1 MGRLPHVRLGRD
13 AGTSLAACARVV
25 RVVRVC
31 ARAHLLARVSHPSGA
46 PAAAQLN
53 CQWLPLASSQ
63 ASARRSSSVHYVFSS
78 DMVDLCTLCGLRVLC
93 LLALRCC
100 CVVKSWRVEARCSRA
115 CVGRPLSHLRAINGL
130 PAVTRRLFHPAP
142 ATNGNCDRHALRYI
156 AVMGSMCILL
166 SCGIYSMVKGALLLV
181 GRGVGTAA
189 NNTTGN
195 ISTFVDTASAPQHVM
210 VRQHINARTSIT
222 YLDITCSYLCEQASG
237 TMLVI
242 ACASSALCCAAE
254 GCLLLRHVRVRAEE
268 QKLGIA
274 RMLELTR
281 PHAKWL
287 LAGCIA
293 LVIRLPFSVSLPHF
307 VAETIGTSLSL
318 SLSLAP
324 LRGPDAAL
332 AKWTCS
338 HRAVFRRR
346 CRWRRGRGAHRQ
358 GLCRP
363 VHPASLVPLQCPA
376 YCFVLI

>member
-1 MGRLPHVRLGRD
+1 MLPRVRG
-13 AGTSLAACARVV
+13 
-25 RVVRVC
+25 
-31 ARAHLLARVSHPSGA
+31 P
-46 PAAAQLN
+46 PAA
-53 CQWLPLASSQ
+53 SSACYQ
-63 ASARRSSSVHYVFSS
+63 RSA
-78 DMVDLCTLCGLRVLC
+78 GRV
-93 LLALRCC
+93 
-100 CVVKSWRVEARCSRA
+100 
-115 CVGRPLSHLRAINGL
+115 G
-130 PAVTRRLFHPAP
+130 VTRRLFHPDP
-142 ATNGNCDRHALRYI
+142 ATNGYCDRRALRYI

-195 ISTFVDTASAPQHVM
+195 ISTFVDTAPAPQHVM

-222 YLDITCSYLCEQASG
+222 YLDITCGYLCEQASG

-332 AKWTCS
+332 AKWTS
-338 HRAVFRRR
+338 PRFSVAVAA
-346 CRWRRGRGAHRQ
+346 GVLAGALIDKDSA
-358 GLCRP
+358 GPSTL
-363 VHPASLVPLQCPA
+363 PLSCHCNA
-376 YCFVLI
+376 LRIVLF